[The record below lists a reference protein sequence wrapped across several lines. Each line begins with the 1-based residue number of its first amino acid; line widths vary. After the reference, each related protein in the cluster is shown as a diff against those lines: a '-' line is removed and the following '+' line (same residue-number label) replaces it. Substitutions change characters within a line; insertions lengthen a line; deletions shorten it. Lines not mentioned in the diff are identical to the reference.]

1 MSPIRVQRPIPA
13 TKKPR
18 DDRPVQTLTF
28 HSCQLLPIL
37 RTFDW
42 AMPRRALVDSIMAG
56 APLRRCDHRRR
67 SPNLVTKPAVLRRP
81 RDEPDIFFDVPPHN
95 FVLTLRL
102 RISLCR
108 RTRWRS
114 FGIERSELSKGLA
127 NARLLEVG
135 ARQGTKLDLGDVG
148 CDNRGPARVENDPLR
163 QFPIGMDADG
173 GGARSFTAYGRPI
186 RHQGIRNEEHREQR
200 TADIEQIS

>member
-1 MSPIRVQRPIPA
+1 
-13 TKKPR
+13 
-18 DDRPVQTLTF
+18 
-28 HSCQLLPIL
+28 
-37 RTFDW
+37 
-42 AMPRRALVDSIMAG
+42 MPRRALVDSIMAG

-67 SPNLVTKPAVLRRP
+67 SPNLVTKTAGLRRA

-135 ARQGTKLDLGDVG
+135 ARQGTKFDLGDVG
-148 CDNRGPARVENDPLR
+148 CDNRGPARVENDPLG
-163 QFPIGMDADG
+163 QFPIGMDADD
-173 GGARSFTAYGRPI
+173 GGARSFIAYGRPAPHHGTP
-186 RHQGIRNEEHREQR
+186 HQKTRAQ
-200 TADIEQIS
+200 